1 MQLEPAII
9 APWPAVETDHERTL
23 REERGKLNELPLA
36 VGHAEI
42 WQSLANIGDLVAVQD
57 IAGDAGDELVVSR
70 LHLRQQ
76 LAQLAK
82 IELEPLVQ
90 RGLEMV
96 GLGERLGE
104 RLVEGFRFGQQR
116 LRRADKGSIRIA
128 TGNAGPPNRYE
139 WG

>member
-9 APWPAVETDHERTL
+9 APGPAVEADHERTL
-23 REERGKLNELPLA
+23 REQRGKLDELPLA

-42 WQSLANIGDLVAVQD
+42 GQSLANLGDLVAVPD
-57 IAGDAGDELVVSR
+57 IGGDAGDELVVGR

-76 LAQLAK
+76 LARLAK

-90 RGLEMV
+90 RSLEMV

-104 RLVEGFRFGQQR
+104 RLVQGFRFVQPR
-116 LRRADKGSIRIA
+116 LRRADKGSICIA